1 MPTRCDIALVIS
13 DLGSGG
19 AQKVLV
25 QLAEAWRSSGKR
37 VAVITLAG
45 QDLDFH
51 KLAKGVSRIVIGGVG
66 ESRSRFGGLW
76 ANAMRILR
84 LRKALRTTNPAVA
97 VSFVAQTSILMVIA
111 ALGLNMRAVVSERND
126 PRRQSLGPIWDFLRR
141 VVYPWAD
148 LVTAN
153 SRGALDTLAEFVPRD
168 RLLYV
173 PNPLT
178 RPPPSEA
185 IVLTAPTILT
195 IGRLSH
201 QKAHDVLLK
210 AFALFHTTHL
220 DWRLAVMGEGQQK
233 ASLLALTAEL
243 GITDFVDWIG
253 TQPDPYAWLRAARIF
268 VLASR
273 YEGSPNALL
282 EAMSCG
288 LPCIISDGSPGP
300 LELIENGISG
310 AVVPSENP
318 VALAATLARLAD
330 DPVLA
335 KRLGDAA
342 RECVKSFDPSV
353 VMEVWEAAIGPAEPL
368 AVHRRGRN

>member
-1 MPTRCDIALVIS
+1 MPTQCDIALVIS

-37 VAVITLAG
+37 VVVITLAG
-45 QDLDFH
+45 EDLDFH

-84 LRKALRTTNPAVA
+84 LRRALRTANPAVA
-97 VSFVAQTSILMVIA
+97 VSFVAQTSILTIIA

-126 PRRQSLGPIWDFLRR
+126 PRRQSLGPIWNFLRR

-153 SRGALDTLAEFVPRD
+153 SRGALDTLADFVARD
-168 RLLYV
+168 QLLYV

-178 RPPPSEA
+178 PPPASEA
-185 IVLTAPTILT
+185 MVLAAPTILT

-210 AFALFHTTHL
+210 AFAIFCKSHL
-220 DWRLAVMGEGQQK
+220 DWRLAIMGEGQKK

-243 GITDFVDWIG
+243 GIMNSVDWIG
-253 TQPDPYAWLRAARIF
+253 TQSDPYTWLQAARIF
-268 VLASR
+268 VLVSR
-273 YEGSPNALL
+273 HEGSPNALM

-300 LELIENGISG
+300 LELIENEVSG
-310 AVVPSENP
+310 AVVPLENP
-318 VALAATLARLAD
+318 VALASALAQLAD

-342 RECVKSFDPSV
+342 RERVKSFDPSV
-353 VMEVWEAAIGPAEPL
+353 VMGVWDAAIGRP
-368 AVHRRGRN
+368 